1 MSAAALAALPLQ
13 TLSRLRRL
21 VGSGDPEDTFARIIG
36 GERVIEGVDDAVWRA
51 WQTCGGLDRIMAER
65 CGDSGISVTW
75 WGADSYPAEL
85 VEDLQ
90 PPPVLFCRGDLS
102 VLRAR
107 RVGII
112 GTRTA
117 TLAGRNFAR
126 RLGRDLSVSGHAI
139 VSGLARGIDIHAH
152 RGAIEAGGTPIGVVA
167 CGLDVVYPPEHA
179 REWEE
184 VADTGLLLSEE
195 PPGAP
200 PEVHKFP
207 QRNRILAALSEVLV
221 VVESRHRGGSMSTVR
236 ESMKRGRTVMAVPG
250 SPHVAVCDGTNGLL
264 KDGCAPV
271 TAAEDVETALS
282 LESRGSVSAPD
293 PRVRPEGTETT
304 VLRALAGRPRTVDEL
319 VLSCGLSVFDAG
331 VVLGRLEM
339 KGWAAE
345 SNGWWEALMH

>member
-1 MSAAALAALPLQ
+1 MSAAALAALPIQ
-13 TLSRLRRL
+13 TLTRLRRL
-21 VGSGDPEDTFARIIG
+21 IGCGDPVATFARIID
-36 GERVIEGVDDAVWRA
+36 GEKVIGGVDDAVWQA
-51 WQTCGGLDRIMAER
+51 WQSCAGLDRIVEER
-65 CGDSGISVTW
+65 CADAGISVTW
-75 WGADSYPAEL
+75 LGSDTYPGEL
-85 VEDLQ
+85 VGDLQ
-90 PPPVLFCRGDLS
+90 PPPVLFWRGELS
-102 VLRAR
+102 VLGAR

-117 TLAGRNFAR
+117 TLAGRNFSR
-126 RLGRDLSVSGHAI
+126 RLGRDLSGSGHAV

-152 RGAIEAGGTPIGVVA
+152 RGAIEAGGLPIGVVA
-167 CGLDVVYPPEHA
+167 CGLDVVYPPEHS
-179 REWEE
+179 REWEH
-184 VADTGLLLSEE
+184 VASCGLLLSEE

-236 ESMKRGRTVMAVPG
+236 ESIRRGRTVMAVPG

-271 TAAEDVETALS
+271 TSAEDVEIALS
-282 LESRGSVSAPD
+282 LEHPGTSPAID
-293 PRVRPEGTETT
+293 PREKPQGAEVA
-304 VLRALAGRPRTVDEL
+304 VLHALVGRPHTVDEL